1 MHSVNK
7 LIVGA
12 CPQSVLASVS
22 ASLASSGT
30 LRYYII
36 PIMCT
41 AVHNVHGRTLII
53 VLQISVRSDTS
64 MRGLGYLRCRF
75 LAVGVVAANLLTDLW
90 IRP

>member
-41 AVHNVHGRTLII
+41 AVHNVHGRTLC
-53 VLQISVRSDTS
+53 SRSK
-64 MRGLGYLRCRF
+64 CRHF
-75 LAVGVVAANLLTDLW
+75 DQMYSRAERARIAN
-90 IRP
+90 RY